1 MRIIDWSSDVC
12 SSDLVIH
19 PRARAILADYYES
32 RGGLNEGRLRMARVP
47 EGAVLIENAT
57 SGAPG
62 IRMGNVFVLA
72 GVPRIALNMMDA
84 LRGTLEGGRPLLSP
98 TTGCSVHASEG
109 AATLQKGDRA
119 HEGG

>member
-47 EGAVLIENAT
+47 EGAELIEKAT

-62 IRMGNVFVLA
+62 LRMGNVFVLA
-72 GVPRIALNMMDA
+72 GLPGIATNMMDA
-84 LRGTLEGGRPLLSP
+84 LNGTSEGGRPQDRKS
-98 TTGCSVHASEG
+98 G
-109 AATLQKGDRA
+109 A
-119 HEGG
+119 

>member
-19 PRARAILADYYES
+19 PRARAILADYDES

-47 EGAVLIENAT
+47 EGAELIENAT

-62 IRMGNVFVLA
+62 IRMGTVFVLA
-72 GVPRIALNMMDA
+72 GVPRIAVNMMEA
-84 LRGTLEGGRPLLSP
+84 LSGTLDGGRPMLSH
-98 TTGCSVHASEG
+98 TIGRSEERRVG
-109 AATLQKGDRA
+109 
-119 HEGG
+119 EGRVVT